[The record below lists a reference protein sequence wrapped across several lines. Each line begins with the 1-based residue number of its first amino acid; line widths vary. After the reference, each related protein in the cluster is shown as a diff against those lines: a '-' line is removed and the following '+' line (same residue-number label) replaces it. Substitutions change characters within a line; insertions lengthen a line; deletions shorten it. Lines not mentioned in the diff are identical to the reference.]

1 MKRFFRRLV
10 AAWRMSRRVRWTV
23 NTLGGLLGVNVLAV
37 GVGFIRQLRAKVAGS
52 EDAPEYAGDITLNPL
67 HGLGL
72 DASGFHWPQWAVDMT
87 ILAVTGFTL
96 LAVLTVVLLAR
107 MPMRKPDNGFD
118 RDPRRYF
125 TDADREHIIACT
137 SGQCEHRMLGLFRC
151 HRPGGQM
158 DHHYPWSH
166 GGATS
171 RRNLVWLCATHNR
184 RKSDRIPTRL
194 YTRLLEHARED
205 YWPVWA
211 RDTMIL
217 DGLADTTDDTTP
229 DMDDDDEDWPGE

>member
-1 MKRFFRRLV
+1 MKRFFHRLV
-10 AAWRMSRRVRWTV
+10 AAWQMSRRIRWTV
-23 NTLGGLLGVNVLAV
+23 NTLGGLLGVNLIAV
-37 GVGFIRQLRAKVAGS
+37 GIGFIRQLRAKVAWN
-52 EDAPEYAGDITLNPL
+52 EDAPEYAGDVTLNPL

-72 DASGFHWPQWAVDMT
+72 DTSGFHWPQWTADMT
-87 ILAVTGFTL
+87 ILTIIGFTL
-96 LAVLTVVLLAR
+96 LMLLAAVILFR
-107 MPMRKPDNGFD
+107 LPMRKPDNGFD
-118 RDPRRYF
+118 RDSRRYF
-125 TDADREHIIACT
+125 TDTDREHIIACT
-137 SGQCEHRMLGLFRC
+137 SGRCEHRALGLFRC
-151 HRPGGQM
+151 RRPGEQM

-194 YTRLLEHARED
+194 YTRLLERERED

-217 DGLADTTDDTTP
+217 DGQADTRVTTDEDE
-229 DMDDDDEDWPGE
+229 EDWPGG